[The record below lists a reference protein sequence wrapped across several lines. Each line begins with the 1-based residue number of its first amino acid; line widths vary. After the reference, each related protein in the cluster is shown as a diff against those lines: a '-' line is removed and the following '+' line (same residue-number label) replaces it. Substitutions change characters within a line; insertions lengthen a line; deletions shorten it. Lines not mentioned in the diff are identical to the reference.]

1 MPQQSQ
7 ESLEI
12 KKVNQQMI
20 ELAKIELYNS
30 PNITKYERT
39 IRQLGLET
47 ELRYSKQLGRH
58 IMTIKNTKANRA
70 KIPAVGLAN
79 TIAQKGG
86 KSVKQIRDK
95 VRADLK
101 AQGKKADNKSVTR
114 EITKNQM
121 LSRIYRELNY
131 IPSHIVYITGVRNE
145 KTDVGQEISNMID
158 EYAEMWEDKT
168 LSTDNLIDIGE
179 DLIDKINEFRGGD
192 IELDDIIDA
201 LT

>member
-20 ELAKIELYNS
+20 ELAKLELYNS
-30 PNITKYERT
+30 PNLTKYERT

-58 IMTIKNTKANRA
+58 IMTIKNTKANRS

-101 AQGKKADNKSVTR
+101 AQGKKADNKSITR

-131 IPSHIVYITGVRNE
+131 IPSHIVYVTGVRNE

-158 EYAEMWEDKT
+158 EYAEMWEDKS
-168 LSTDNLIDIGE
+168 LSTDSLIDIGE
-179 DLIDKINEFRGGD
+179 DLIDKINDFRGGD